1 VAEDWRPGADA
12 ETLCARAERLRIV
25 RRFFELRGV
34 LEVETPLLCR
44 AGVTDLQLAS
54 LAVETPDAGRRWLQT
69 SPEYA
74 IKRLLA
80 AGVGACYQITRG
92 FRAGEAGRLHNP
104 EFSLLEWYRPGFDQY
119 ALMREVAELCGEVM
133 APRPVQFVS
142 YRDAFLETLALDPL
156 RVDSGRLREV
166 AMARLGPAD
175 WIADAERDELLDAL
189 AGGVICPALG
199 HGNFTFLTGFPA
211 DQAAL
216 ARRDPANPEVAER
229 FELFID
235 GVEIANGFHELADAV
250 EQRQRFEDDRA
261 QRARRG
267 LPPMDV
273 DERLL
278 AALGAGLPDASGVAL
293 GLDRL
298 MMIAL
303 GKDDLDSVMAFSWDR
318 A

>member
-1 VAEDWRPGADA
+1 
-12 ETLCARAERLRIV
+12 
-25 RRFFELRGV
+25 
-34 LEVETPLLCR
+34 
-44 AGVTDLQLAS
+44 
-54 LAVETPDAGRRWLQT
+54 
-69 SPEYA
+69 
-74 IKRLLA
+74 
-80 AGVGACYQITRG
+80 
-92 FRAGEAGRLHNP
+92 
-104 EFSLLEWYRPGFDQY
+104 
-119 ALMREVAELCGEVM
+119 VAELCGEVM